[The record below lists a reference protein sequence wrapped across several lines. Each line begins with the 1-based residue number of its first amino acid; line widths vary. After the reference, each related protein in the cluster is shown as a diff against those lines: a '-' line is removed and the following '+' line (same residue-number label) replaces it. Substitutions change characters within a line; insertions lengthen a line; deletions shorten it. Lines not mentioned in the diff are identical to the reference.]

1 MEIWNKIA
9 GFNGRYEISN
19 YGRVRSNDMVVNGR
33 KANCHKINGRILK
46 PYNDKDGYK
55 CVILCVNQKRTNCRV
70 HRLVAM
76 AFISNPDGLPEI
88 DHINGEKTDN
98 RVENLRWATR
108 VSNSNNPITRQCNS
122 LAKKGILNPNYHNE
136 NKGM

>member
-9 GFNGRYEISN
+9 GFDGRYEISN

-33 KANCHKINGRILK
+33 KTNCHKINGRILK

-76 AFISNPDGLPEI
+76 AFIPNPDGLPEI

-108 VSNSNNPITRQCNS
+108 VTNSNNPITRRRNS
-122 LAKKGILNPNYHNE
+122 IAKTGILNPNYHQ
-136 NKGM
+136 